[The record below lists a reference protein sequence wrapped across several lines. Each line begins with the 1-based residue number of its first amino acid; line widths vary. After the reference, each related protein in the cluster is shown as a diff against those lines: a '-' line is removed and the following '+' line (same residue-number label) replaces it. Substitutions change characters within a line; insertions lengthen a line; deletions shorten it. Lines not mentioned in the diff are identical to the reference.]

1 VARIFYDYIGQRLHG
16 SAEEALHSA
25 EQGVMTEPEI
35 IRKLDHRARTVLAL
49 FAQHEQIT
57 VAQIAAS
64 LGIAIRT
71 ARTLAQAWVDEGWLV
86 VMNTSNRKRT
96 YGLSAVY
103 RPFIGKDVR
112 QQILL
117 SENSPQPKEL

>member
-1 VARIFYDYIGQRLHG
+1 MTTLASVFRAVQ
-16 SAEEALHSA
+16 EEALHSA